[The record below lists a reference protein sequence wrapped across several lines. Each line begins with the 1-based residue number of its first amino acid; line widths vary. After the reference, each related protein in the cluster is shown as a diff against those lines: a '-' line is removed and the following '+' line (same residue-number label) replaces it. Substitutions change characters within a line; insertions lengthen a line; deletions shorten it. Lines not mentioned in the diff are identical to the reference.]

1 MNLSDQ
7 KCIPCQGG
15 IPPLDETEVQS
26 FLLQLN
32 NHWEINAR
40 GHLFRK
46 FIFPDFKTALDFT
59 NKIAEIAERENHH
72 PDIYLAWGKCEI
84 EIWTHKIQGLTES
97 DFYLAAKI
105 DKLNIEL
112 V

>member
-1 MNLSDQ
+1 MNLSDH

-15 IPPLDETEVQS
+15 VPPMSENEAQS
-26 FLLQLN
+26 LLLQLN
-32 NHWEINAR
+32 NQWEIKSP

-46 FIFPDFKTALDFT
+46 FSFPDFKMALDFT
-59 NKIAEIAERENHH
+59 NKVAEIAERENHH

-105 DKLNIEL
+105 DQMLK
-112 V
+112 